1 MLDRET
7 KRQLEGVLTF
17 MQRND
22 PNGDYITYL
31 EDIEAGSVDFEEAV
45 LSLIGIIRQWKKD
58 LCNSRDP
65 KHKGLEKQQLVL
77 AGMI

>member
-1 MLDRET
+1 MLDRDT
-7 KRQLEGVLTF
+7 KRQLEGVLMF

-22 PNGDYITYL
+22 PNGDYITFM
-31 EDIEAGSVDFEEAV
+31 EDIEAGSVDFQESI
-45 LSLIGIIRQWKKD
+45 LTLIRIIRQWKID
-58 LCNSRDP
+58 LNNSRDP